1 MKETKLEHMSV
12 AEVVSPST
20 DTKPMWSFR
29 LKLTLLAVLVACLPV
44 AVVGWSIQSVNEKAL
59 QHANQEL
66 LFAVIED
73 ASRVASA
80 PIRFAEA
87 ELNAVAGALSNTN
100 LSVDERIAVAKAV
113 VSGAQDRAIGIYDQN
128 LKRIDR
134 VGKDGME
141 RLPGALGA
149 QKEVS
154 KHVQFDESGAFIL
167 SRKKFK
173 FEKENWTIATATP
186 VDNLQNL
193 LESAGVARLGAVH
206 RLLAIDTNGKVI
218 ADSDQ
223 ERVGSTATA
232 DDVGALAKYDYQA
245 LGKGILAFGE
255 FKTKNGATHI
265 SAIKTVDGLPWAV
278 VAEIPRNVAYAS
290 LAKMRRVILGVVLGA
305 MILAGLI
312 ALLFARQLTRPINKL
327 VNFAQKLADRRFE
340 SRVKIDSKDEL
351 GVLGTALSDAASE
364 LQASDKRIRKEMEI
378 RGDLGRY
385 LPEQLVNRI
394 VDRSQNMSL
403 GGERRRIT
411 VLFADVVGFTPLAEN
426 QKAEDVVTILNE
438 LFTVMTEV
446 IFRHKGTVDKFVG
459 DCIMAFWGAP
469 NPQKNHSELALSAAE
484 DMIQW
489 LEVANEGWKERFGIE
504 IELAIGVNTGEAVVG
519 NFGSESRMEYTAIG
533 DVVNVASRLE
543 SIARPN
549 QILIT
554 QATKSASEDLFET
567 RRVGERRM
575 PGRSRPVEIFEVV
588 A

>member
-1 MKETKLEHMSV
+1 MDETKIEHMAV
-12 AEVVSPST
+12 AKEGKASAEPGGA
-20 DTKPMWSFR
+20 KPLWSFR

-44 AVVGWSIQSVNEKAL
+44 AIVGWSIQSVNEKAL
-59 QHANQEL
+59 QHANEEL

-80 PIRFAEA
+80 PVRFAEA

-100 LSVDERIAVAKAV
+100 LSVDERIAVATAV
-113 VSGAQDRAIGIYDQN
+113 VSGAQDHAIGIYDQD
-128 LKRIDR
+128 LKLIDR
-134 VGKDGME
+134 VGADGME
-141 RLPGALGA
+141 RLPERLEITNDNSEHVEFDDDGAY
-149 QKEVS
+149 
-154 KHVQFDESGAFIL
+154 IL
-167 SRKKFK
+167 SRKNFK
-173 FEKENWTIATATP
+173 FEKENWSIATATS

-193 LESAGVARLGAVH
+193 LESSGVARLGSAH

-223 ERVGSTATA
+223 ERVGSTATSE
-232 DDVGALAKYDYQA
+232 DVGALAKYDYQA

-255 FKTKNGATHI
+255 FETKSGAMHI

-278 VAEIPRNVAYAS
+278 VAEIPRDIAYAS
-290 LAKMRRVILGVVLGA
+290 LAQMRRVILGVVLGA
-305 MILAGLI
+305 MILAGLV
-312 ALLFARQLTRPINKL
+312 ALLFARQLTQPIKKL
-327 VNFAQKLADRRFE
+327 VSFAHKLAERRFE
-340 SRVKIDSKDEL
+340 SRVSIDSKDEL
-351 GVLGTALSDAASE
+351 GVLGVALSDAASE

-489 LEVANEGWKERFGIE
+489 LEVANEGWKDRFEIE

-519 NFGSESRMEYTAIG
+519 NLS
-533 DVVNVASRLE
+533 
-543 SIARPN
+543 
-549 QILIT
+549 LIH
-554 QATKSASEDLFET
+554 
-567 RRVGERRM
+567 
-575 PGRSRPVEIFEVV
+575 I
-588 A
+588 